1 MELVTRKKGK
11 EVVMKTAGKKL
22 RIIWTAVAC
31 LLALMAGYGNPGLS
45 MAAATLGVPD
55 RDDIEYPDDEPP
67 SAKEV
72 YLGKVLFFDKRLSSN
87 NHLSCAS
94 CHNPDLGFGDGI
106 ALGRGTMG
114 NTLGRNTPHIYNL
127 AWNTTLFWDGRASSL
142 EEQALGPIQAP
153 GEMNMPLTQLL
164 PRLKEVPYYVYTFA
178 KVYPDSG
185 LTAENIGR
193 AIAAFERTIVSDNA
207 PFDRY
212 MKGVKTA
219 MSPEA
224 IRGMAL
230 FTGKANCVACH
241 SGPNFTDES
250 FHNIGLGGE
259 DTGRAAI
266 VGDATLN
273 RAFKTPG
280 LRNALLTAPYMHDG
294 SVATLEEVVR
304 FYNAGGKHKNGA
316 SDLIK
321 PLHLAEAEVFDLV
334 AFLGAL
340 TDPVVVTRPEIPPAK
355 EMSVHRN

>member
-1 MELVTRKKGK
+1 
-11 EVVMKTAGKKL
+11 
-22 RIIWTAVAC
+22 
-31 LLALMAGYGNPGLS
+31 
-45 MAAATLGVPD
+45 
-55 RDDIEYPDDEPP
+55 
-67 SAKEV
+67 
-72 YLGKVLFFDKRLSSN
+72 
-87 NHLSCAS
+87 
-94 CHNPDLGFGDGI
+94 
-106 ALGRGTMG
+106 
-114 NTLGRNTPHIYNL
+114 
-127 AWNTTLFWDGRASSL
+127 
-142 EEQALGPIQAP
+142 
-153 GEMNMPLTQLL
+153 MPLTQLL